1 LSKVEHNINKCV
13 IIEKILHSYVVIN
26 VKGVMTIMQY
36 DEYIGKMVQLTYSDL
51 DGELVCAVGHILYT
65 LKNRAF
71 VFETYKEGRQLI
83 VYNRHV
89 LDIRETGAP
98 SAHIDPE
105 IAPDH
110 FA

>member
-1 LSKVEHNINKCV
+1 MK
-13 IIEKILHSYVVIN
+13 
-26 VKGVMTIMQY
+26 QY
-36 DEYIGKMVQLTYSDL
+36 DEYIGKMVQLTYRDL

-71 VFETYKEGRQLI
+71 VFETIEEGRQLI

-89 LDIRETGAP
+89 LDIKEVTTP
-98 SAHIDPE
+98 SSFVNPE

>member
-1 LSKVEHNINKCV
+1 MV
-13 IIEKILHSYVVIN
+13 
-26 VKGVMTIMQY
+26 QY

-51 DGELVCAVGHILYT
+51 DGEVVCAAGSILYT

-71 VFETYKEGRQLI
+71 VFETYEEGRQVI

-89 LDIRETGAP
+89 LAIQEISTPP
-98 SAHIDPE
+98 SYNGPE

>member
-1 LSKVEHNINKCV
+1 
-13 IIEKILHSYVVIN
+13 
-26 VKGVMTIMQY
+26 MRQY

-51 DGELVCAVGHILYT
+51 DGEQVCAVGHILYT

-71 VFETYKEGRQLI
+71 VFQTLEEGRQLI

-89 LDIRETGAP
+89 LDIHETGATT
-98 SAHIDPE
+98 DYTNPE
-105 IAPDH
+105 VTPDQ